1 MRKSYS
7 VGVLQYGK
15 VSALSHIVILVAN
28 VSDGGTAKGMF
39 RQHNLNPSIS
49 CRGVLLLKAPAPFFP
64 LLLLICSA

>member
-39 RQHNLNPSIS
+39 RQHNLNH

>member
-39 RQHNLNPSIS
+39 RQHNLNH

-64 LLLLICSA
+64 